1 MKKRDV
7 KQQRK
12 ISGCEFDEVK
22 PFNAGKEEK
31 ETQKKNLKVTNIS
44 Q

>member
-12 ISGCEFDEVK
+12 KISACEFDEVK
-22 PFNAGKEEK
+22 PFDAGKDEK
-31 ETQKKNLKVTNIS
+31 ES
-44 Q
+44 